1 MRDVRNKTMRPL
13 RIPLPG
19 GKVLHL
25 GPQKVAQIADNA
37 LEHAGVQRL
46 VKDGRIEILG
56 KGERSESGGTT
67 SSMPGQSSSQ
77 ARSPFRR
84 GHGER

>member
-1 MRDVRNKTMRPL
+1 MRDVRNKTMKPI

-25 GPQKVAQIADNA
+25 GPAKVAQIADNA
-37 LEHAGVQRL
+37 AEHPGVQRL
-46 VKDGRIEILG
+46 VEEGSIEILG
-56 KGERSESGGTT
+56 EGHRAEGASGSGTG
-67 SSMPGQSSSQ
+67 PQQ
-77 ARSPFRR
+77 APAAKQAFRR